1 MTDEEFFDLIS
12 SSIPKPKVEGAGVV
26 KREGEIINE
35 TPAEEQE
42 LGEATK

>member
-12 SSIPKPKVEGAGVV
+12 SAIPKPKVEGVGVV

-35 TPAEEQE
+35 TPAETQE
-42 LGEATK
+42 PGEETK